1 VPETTPG
8 PDFPR
13 LHIRPRWGW
22 VNDPNGLIEV
32 DGTYHVF
39 FQHNPYEPVH
49 GHIHWGHVS
58 STDLLTWTE
67 HPLALVPQPGT
78 PDAAGC
84 WSGCVTDDAGTPT
97 AVLTAVPDHAWNAGA
112 LLARSD
118 RTLVGWTPDDHV
130 VVGPPF
136 VDGVD
141 EVRDPYVFHVD
152 GHRYVVQGAGSRRG
166 RPQLLLWAADDLE
179 HWVDLGPLLT
189 EDDPV
194 AAVVADANIWE
205 CPNLVRVPSA
215 EAGADGDRWVLVISL
230 WRGDDGLHELAGVR
244 YLVGDLQ
251 PDGPG
256 LRFVAS
262 SGGVL
267 DDGPAFYAPQVL
279 PDGDRVLVWGWAWEM
294 GRSDNQV
301 RDAGWAGVLTFPR
314 ELVVVDGTLG
324 ARPAAEL
331 RGLRAGPLR
340 PGPDGTVDAD
350 AFELRTVG
358 TARLR
363 LVDGGRE
370 LFGLDVGGSAEVPAT
385 VLVDGSIVELFRGGA
400 TRTERA
406 YPTTTT
412 RWQLDADPA
421 QVEGWLLALPGDEDQ
436 DQPAD
441 PALAGVEG
449 AEPGRGHRGA
459 RPDRADEG
467 EPSDG

>member
-1 VPETTPG
+1 
-8 PDFPR
+8 
-13 LHIRPRWGW
+13 

-84 WSGCVTDDAGTPT
+84 WSGCVTDDGGTPT

-118 RTLVGWTPDDHV
+118 RSLVDWSPDDHV

-136 VDGVD
+136 VVGVD
-141 EVRDPYVFHVD
+141 EVRDPFVFHVD

-194 AAVVADANIWE
+194 AAVVAEANIWE
-205 CPNLVRVPSA
+205 CPNLFRVPTS
-215 EAGADGDRWVLVISL
+215 GSGTPDRWVVVVSL
-230 WRGDDGLHELAGVR
+230 WRWVDELHELAGVR

-267 DDGPAFYAPQVL
+267 DDGAAFYAPQVL

-294 GRSDNQV
+294 GRSENQV

-314 ELVVVDGTLG
+314 ELFVVDGTLA

-331 RGLRAGPLR
+331 QGLRAGALR
-340 PGPDGTVDAD
+340 PGPDQTVDAG

-358 TARLR
+358 AARLG

-370 LFGLDVGGSAEVPAT
+370 LFGLDVGGSVEVPAT

-406 YPTTTT
+406 YPTATS
-412 RWQLDADPA
+412 RWQVDADPA
-421 QVEGWLLALPGDEDQ
+421 QVEGWLLALPL
-436 DQPAD
+436 P
-441 PALAGVEG
+441 GVEG
-449 AEPGRGHRGA
+449 AEPGRRHGGA

-467 EPSDG
+467 EPSHG

>member
-1 VPETTPG
+1 MPETVPG

-22 VNDPNGLIEV
+22 LNDPNGLITV

-67 HPLALVPQPGT
+67 HPVALVPQPGT
-78 PDAAGC
+78 VDAAGC
-84 WSGCVTDDAGTPT
+84 WSGCVTDDDQTPT
-97 AVLTAVPDHAWNAGA
+97 AVLTGVPDHAWNAGA
-112 LLARSD
+112 MLARSD
-118 RTLVGWTPDDHV
+118 RTLVRWTPQDRL

-136 VDGVD
+136 VAGVD
-141 EVRDPYVFHVD
+141 EVRDPFVFHAD

-205 CPNLVRVPSA
+205 CPNLVRVPSD
-215 EAGADGDRWVLVISL
+215 GGGDRWVLLLSL
-230 WRGDDGLHELAGVR
+230 WRWVDEQHELAGVR

-256 LRFVAS
+256 LRFVAE

-279 PDGDRVLVWGWAWEM
+279 PDGDRVLVWGWAWEV
-294 GRSDNQV
+294 GRTENQV

-314 ELVVVDGTLG
+314 ELFLTDGTLG

-331 RGLRAGPLR
+331 QGLRSGSLDL
-340 PGPDGTVDAD
+340 GTDGAVDGA
-350 AFELRTVG
+350 AFELRSVCA
-358 TARLR
+358 ARLR

-370 LFGLDVGGSAEVPAT
+370 LFGLDIGGSAEVPTT

-400 TRTERA
+400 TRTDRA
-406 YPTTTT
+406 YPTVTS
-412 RWQLDADPA
+412 RWRVDADPGM
-421 QVEGWLLALPGDEDQ
+421 VEGWTLGLDAP
-436 DQPAD
+436 
-441 PALAGVEG
+441 
-449 AEPGRGHRGA
+449 
-459 RPDRADEG
+459 
-467 EPSDG
+467 

>member
-1 VPETTPG
+1 MPETEPG

-22 VNDPNGLIEV
+22 LNDPNGLIRV
-32 DGTYHVF
+32 DGTFHVF

-58 STDLLTWTE
+58 SGDLLTWTE
-67 HPLALVPQPGT
+67 HPVALVPQPGT
-78 PDAAGC
+78 ADAAGC

-97 AVLTAVPDHAWNAGA
+97 AVFTAVPDHAWNAGA

-118 RTLVGWTPDDHV
+118 SSLLRWTAADRF

-136 VDGVD
+136 ADGVE
-141 EVRDPYVFHVD
+141 EVRDPFVFHVD

-166 RPQLLLWAADDLE
+166 RPQLLLWGADDLE

-205 CPNLVRVPSA
+205 CPNLVRVPDS
-215 EAGADGDRWVLVISL
+215 DGTSDDRWVLLLSL
-230 WRGDDGLHELAGVR
+230 WRWVDEHHELAGVR
-244 YLVGDLQ
+244 YLLGDLR

-256 LRFVAS
+256 LRFVVE

-279 PDGDRVLVWGWAWEM
+279 ADGDRVLVWGWAWEV

-301 RDAGWAGVLTFPR
+301 RDAGWSGVLTFPR
-314 ELVVVDGTLG
+314 ELVVTADGAVG

-331 RGLRAGPLR
+331 RGLRAQPLR
-340 PGPDGTVDAD
+340 PEADGRLAGL
-350 AFELRTVG
+350 AFELRAVG
-358 TARLR
+358 SARLR

-370 LFGLDVGGSAEVPAT
+370 LFALDVGGSREVPAT
-385 VLVDGSIVELFRGGA
+385 ALVDGSIVELFRGGA

-406 YPTTTT
+406 YPTTTS
-412 RWQLDADPA
+412 RWHVDADPGL
-421 QVEGWLLALPGDEDQ
+421 VEGWSLALDAP
-436 DQPAD
+436 
-441 PALAGVEG
+441 
-449 AEPGRGHRGA
+449 
-459 RPDRADEG
+459 
-467 EPSDG
+467 

>member
-1 VPETTPG
+1 VPETAPG
-8 PDFPR
+8 PDFPH

-22 VNDPNGLIEV
+22 LNDPNGLTRV

-67 HPLALVPQPGT
+67 HPVALVPQPGT

-84 WSGCVTDDAGTPT
+84 WSGCVTDDAGVPT

-118 RTLVGWTPDDHV
+118 RSLLDWTPAERFV
-130 VVGPPF
+130 AGPPF
-136 VDGVD
+136 IEGVD
-141 EVRDPYVFHVD
+141 EVRDPFVFHLD
-152 GHRYVVQGAGSRRG
+152 GHRFVVQGAGSRHG
-166 RPQLLLWAADDLE
+166 QPQLLLWAADDLE
-179 HWVDLGPLLT
+179 HWVDLGALLT

-194 AAVVADANIWE
+194 AAVVAEANIWE
-205 CPNLVRVPSA
+205 CPNLVRVPA
-215 EAGADGDRWVLVISL
+215 ADPTTGADRWVLIISL
-230 WRGDDGLHELAGVR
+230 WRWVDELHELAGVR

-256 LRFVAS
+256 LRFVAE

-279 PDGDRVLVWGWAWEM
+279 PDGDRVLVWGWAWEL
-294 GRSDNQV
+294 GRSENQV

-314 ELVVVDGTLG
+314 ELLVTSNGALV

-331 RGLRAGPLR
+331 EGLRAGTLR
-340 PGPDGTVDAD
+340 PGTDGRLEAA
-350 AFELRTVG
+350 AFELRARG
-358 TARLR
+358 AARLR
-363 LVDGGRE
+363 LVDRGRE
-370 LFGLDVGGSAEVPAT
+370 LFAIDVGGSEDAPAT

-400 TRTERA
+400 TRTDRA
-406 YPTTTT
+406 YPTATS
-412 RWQLDADPA
+412 RWHVDAEPLLVDGWALALDA
-421 QVEGWLLALPGDEDQ
+421 
-436 DQPAD
+436 
-441 PALAGVEG
+441 
-449 AEPGRGHRGA
+449 
-459 RPDRADEG
+459 
-467 EPSDG
+467 S

>member
-1 VPETTPG
+1 MPETEPG

-22 VNDPNGLIEV
+22 VNDPNGLIKV
-32 DGTYHVF
+32 DGNYHVF

-58 STDLLTWTE
+58 STDLLTWVE

-78 PDAAGC
+78 SDAAGC
-84 WSGCVTDDAGTPT
+84 WTGCITDDDGTPT

-118 RTLVGWTPDDHV
+118 RSLLGWVPDDHV

-136 VDGVD
+136 VEGV
-141 EVRDPYVFHVD
+141 EQVRDPFVFHRD

-166 RPQLLLWAADDLE
+166 LPQLLLWGADDLE

-189 EDDPV
+189 DDDPV
-194 AAVVADANIWE
+194 AAVVAAANIWE
-205 CPNLVRVPSA
+205 CPNLVRLPSA
-215 EAGADGDRWVLVISL
+215 DPRTGAERWVLVLSL
-230 WRGDDGLHELAGVR
+230 WRGADELRELAGVR

-279 PDGDRVLVWGWAWEM
+279 PDGERILAWAWAREV
-294 GRSDNQV
+294 GRSDTQV
-301 RDAGWAGVLTFPR
+301 HDAGWAGVLTFPR
-314 ELVVVDGTLG
+314 ELFLVDGVLA
-324 ARPAAEL
+324 ARPAGEL
-331 RGLRAGPLR
+331 QALRSAPLRAAS
-340 PGPDGTVDAD
+340 DGRLDAL
-350 AFELRTVG
+350 AFELRAAG
-358 TARLR
+358 AARLR

-370 LFGLDVGGSAEVPAT
+370 LFALDVGGSGEVPTT
-385 VLVDGSIVELFRGGA
+385 VLVDGSVVELFRGGA

-406 YPTTTT
+406 YPTATS
-412 RWQLDADPA
+412 RWYVDADPA
-421 QVEGWLLALPGDEDQ
+421 EVEGWALALP
-436 DQPAD
+436 
-441 PALAGVEG
+441 
-449 AEPGRGHRGA
+449 
-459 RPDRADEG
+459 
-467 EPSDG
+467 

>member
-1 VPETTPG
+1 MPG

-22 VNDPNGLIEV
+22 LNDPNGLAKV

-49 GHIHWGHVS
+49 GHIHWGHAS
-58 STDLLTWTE
+58 STDLLTWTDQ
-67 HPLALVPQPGT
+67 PLALVPQPGT

-84 WSGCVTDDAGTPT
+84 WTGCVTDDDGIPT

-118 RTLVGWTPDDHV
+118 RSLVEWAPDDRV

-141 EVRDPYVFHVD
+141 EVRDPFVFHVD
-152 GHRYVVQGAGSRRG
+152 GHRYVVQGAGSRHG

-194 AAVVADANIWE
+194 AAVVAEANIWE
-205 CPNLVRVPSA
+205 CPNLVRVPCA
-215 EAGADGDRWVLVISL
+215 DEGADGYRWVLVISL
-230 WRGDDGLHELAGVR
+230 WRGEDELHELAGVR

-279 PDGDRVLVWGWAWEM
+279 PDGDRVLTWGWAWEV
-294 GRSDNQV
+294 GRTENQV

-314 ELVVVDGTLG
+314 ELSVVDGTLV

-331 RGLRAGPLR
+331 PGLRAERLR
-340 PGPDGTVDAD
+340 DPAGSTVDAA
-350 AFELRTVG
+350 AFELRSTC

-370 LFGLDVGGSAEVPAT
+370 LFALDIGGSSEVPTT
-385 VLVDGSIVELFRGGA
+385 VFVDGSIVELFRGGA

-406 YPTTTT
+406 YPTPTT
-412 RWQLDADPA
+412 RWYVDADPA
-421 QVEGWLLALPGDEDQ
+421 QVEGWTLALPATPTSPG
-436 DQPAD
+436 
-441 PALAGVEG
+441 AGPTSSE
-449 AEPGRGHRGA
+449 AERPRG
-459 RPDRADEG
+459 
-467 EPSDG
+467 

>member
-1 VPETTPG
+1 MPETAPG

-22 VNDPNGLIEV
+22 VNDPNGLTRV

-67 HPLALVPQPGT
+67 HPVALVPQPGT
-78 PDAAGC
+78 LDAAGC
-84 WSGCVTDDAGTPT
+84 WSGCVTDDDGTPT

-118 RTLVGWTPDDHV
+118 SSLLAFTPADHFAA
-130 VVGPPF
+130 GPPF
-136 VDGVD
+136 VDGVE
-141 EVRDPYVFHVD
+141 EVRDPFVFRVD

-166 RPQLLLWAADDLE
+166 RPQLLLWGADDLE

-205 CPNLVRVPSA
+205 CPNLFRTTDVA
-215 EAGADGDRWVLVISL
+215 TGADRWVLVLSL
-230 WRGDDGLHELAGVR
+230 WRWVDELHELAGVR

-256 LRFVAS
+256 LRFVAA

-267 DDGPAFYAPQVL
+267 DDGPTFYAPQVL
-279 PDGDRVLVWGWAWEM
+279 PDGDRVLVWGWAWEV
-294 GRSDNQV
+294 GRSENQV

-314 ELVVVDGTLG
+314 ELVVDDGVLA

-331 RGLRAGPLR
+331 SGLRSATLR
-340 PGPDGTVDAD
+340 PGPGGELEAT
-350 AFELRTVG
+350 AFELRFTG
-358 TARLR
+358 SARLR
-363 LVDGGRE
+363 LVDGGQE
-370 LFGLDVGGSAEVPAT
+370 VFGLDVGGTADVVTT

-400 TRTERA
+400 TRTDRA
-406 YPTTTT
+406 YPTTTS
-412 RWQLDADPA
+412 RWYVDADPVL
-421 QVEGWLLALPGDEDQ
+421 VEGWSLSAP
-436 DQPAD
+436 
-441 PALAGVEG
+441 
-449 AEPGRGHRGA
+449 
-459 RPDRADEG
+459 
-467 EPSDG
+467 